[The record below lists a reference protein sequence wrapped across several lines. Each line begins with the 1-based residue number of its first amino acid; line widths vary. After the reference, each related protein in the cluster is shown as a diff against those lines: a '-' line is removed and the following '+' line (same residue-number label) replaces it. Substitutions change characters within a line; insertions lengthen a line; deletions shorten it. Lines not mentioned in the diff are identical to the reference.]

1 MAYIWRSLSMVKWM
15 ILASFLIPCLALPER
30 GIFNLKINQAK
41 NILIQQK
48 SLYANAS
55 ISIHITDC
63 KSTPSEAKLRF
74 SWSLLE
80 RSCLNDMQG
89 VQSQMDVK
97 RLMGN
102 VPLNPRIH
110 ASEVHKCKDD
120 ISLTN
125 HALSKAPT
133 IAPPA
138 THATVDGKND
148 STTPTTNNGSRSAR
162 AVNNERTNTND
173 SNPAEPTKVTSTDDN
188 KSASFQVAKT
198 INESVY
204 IVVIEITPFVSAISK
219 PVPNSNVTFNVGVK
233 LSTKNPTGYLSSAE
247 YPLLPFWIGGVI
259 AFGMVE
265 KAVFYSVY
273 NFTNG
278 SGQANQSLLVFAE
291 LISCMKRTIA
301 RMLVI
306 IVSLGYGIV
315 KPRLG
320 PMLNRVLGVGGLYFV
335 LSMIESMMR
344 VVQTKGEATQK
355 ILFASLPLALVDA
368 GICWWISFL
377 FCLSV
382 IFMVWSIKT
391 HQVGN
396 CIKVI

>member
-173 SNPAEPTKVTSTDDN
+173 SNPAEPTK
-188 KSASFQVAKT
+188 ASFQVAKT

-219 PVPNSNVTFNVGVK
+219 PVPNSNVTFNVG
-233 LSTKNPTGYLSSAE
+233 
-247 YPLLPFWIGGVI
+247 
-259 AFGMVE
+259 GMVE

-278 SGQANQSLLVFAE
+278 SGQARFLQDWRDLWLDEAFWHVLFSCILLVIMVLWRPTQNNSRYAFSPLTDLDEDDEAGTALSE
-291 LISCMKRTIA
+291 AFGGRFEVGRAKYTNFRWRCWAAKFT
-301 RMLVI
+301 
-306 IVSLGYGIV
+306 
-315 KPRLG
+315 RLG
-320 PMLNRVLGVGGLYFV
+320 
-335 LSMIESMMR
+335 
-344 VVQTKGEATQK
+344 
-355 ILFASLPLALVDA
+355 
-368 GICWWISFL
+368 
-377 FCLSV
+377 
-382 IFMVWSIKT
+382 
-391 HQVGN
+391 
-396 CIKVI
+396 